1 MNKTL
6 LMSEADIENAVLNPE
21 ATDESLID
29 AARELNASYKGHLKR
44 SIEDFWRLGETL
56 SHLFQR
62 RHLQGRWADVLERVG
77 INVTTDN
84 QARRMYQATTLDGLS
99 EFKNQTQALRSF
111 GILSTPTPSGK
122 VRDVS
127 SPEVS
132 HGKSELHTESCDR
145 GQISTNPEEETGRV
159 IAARVE
165 RPESRIN
172 PSKKRRAVEPAQ
184 VPAEMDDDQTPPIA
198 RQANVQGTDDSLEV
212 LAKIAARLEYLAADV
227 IDVTPDHLAQ
237 IDRLLV
243 AIDLIRSKGGAH
255 VAA

>member
-1 MNKTL
+1 MTETL
-6 LMSEADIENAVLNPE
+6 LLPESVVLTPE

-44 SIEDFWRLGETL
+44 SIEDFWKLGETL

-62 RHLQGRWADVLERVG
+62 RHLQGRWADVLKRVG

-84 QARRMYQATTLDGLS
+84 HARRLYRATTLDGLS
-99 EFKNQTQALRSF
+99 EYKNQTEALRSL
-111 GILSTPTPSGK
+111 GILSTPKPSWK
-122 VRDVS
+122 VPIGS

-132 HGKSELHTESCDR
+132 DDESEEYTGSPGGEQITAEPDAGADKDR
-145 GQISTNPEEETGRV
+145 L
-159 IAARVE
+159 AKAE
-165 RPESRIN
+165 RSEGRIN
-172 PSKKRRAVEPAQ
+172 QSKKRRSVETAQ
-184 VPAEMDDDQTPPIA
+184 IPTDRDNDQTPPTIEQPVA
-198 RQANVQGTDDSLEV
+198 HKADDSLEV

-243 AIDLIRSKGGAH
+243 AIDLIRSKG
-255 VAA
+255 VVDAA